1 MAHITSEEYLNK
13 SNIEEYLDA
22 LAATLKTN
30 GISAKDVMDN
40 FIRLYGDEYLLR
52 NDVRKIRLMGVQFN
66 K

>member
-30 GISAKDVMDN
+30 GISAKDVMEILFACTAMN
-40 FIRLYGDEYLLR
+40 ICLETMYVRLD
-52 NDVRKIRLMGVQFN
+52 
-66 K
+66 